1 MRYIVAYDL
10 GTGGLKAAL
19 YSEQGKYLDSLFVEY
34 STLSA
39 RETWAEQSPASW
51 WSGVCAVSRGLIEKH
66 GLDSCDIA
74 VVSFS
79 GQMAGSVSRAAA
91 EQCGLASRQI
101 VAEKQLSELTGTSLY
116 AYMTQEAEKSP
127 PGAKNLVFL
136 PYLRGERSPRWNP
149 KARGAFIGLTASHT
163 RCDIIRAV
171 PEGITYNLKIVRD
184 AIASQGARVE
194 QMRAIGGAESRLW
207 RQIFADVF
215 QESIQVP
222 ELLEGANTL
231 GSAIVGGVGVG
242 VFESFSVIDE
252 LNPISLVQEPSA
264 DPQSR
269 RAYQE
274 LFALFNACYEALTP
288 VFDRM

>member
-1 MRYIVAYDL
+1 VL
-10 GTGGLKAAL
+10 
-19 YSEQGKYLDSLFVEY
+19 
-34 STLSA
+34 
-39 RETWAEQSPASW
+39 
-51 WSGVCAVSRGLIEKH
+51 
-66 GLDSCDIA
+66 
-74 VVSFS
+74 
-79 GQMAGSVSRAAA
+79 
-91 EQCGLASRQI
+91 
-101 VAEKQLSELTGTSLY
+101 
-116 AYMTQEAEKSP
+116 
-127 PGAKNLVFL
+127 
-136 PYLRGERSPRWNP
+136 
-149 KARGAFIGLTASHT
+149 
-163 RCDIIRAV
+163 
-171 PEGITYNLKIVRD
+171 EGITYNLKIIRD
-184 AIASQGARVE
+184 AIASQGARVQ
-194 QMRAIGGAESRLW
+194 QMRTIGGGAESRLW

-252 LNPISLVQEPSA
+252 LNPISLVQEPSV